1 MLPAAF
7 LSKTVQRYDNFLK
20 YQTNS
25 CIFLLCFAAKGYQ
38 SFLKDSY
45 KIPKRSATAIILTL
59 PQRKAA
65 VDFLPG
71 FKVLFRKNVAYIVA
85 GEQSAGGGCEFAG
98 AVAVGA
104 PN

>member
-20 YQTNS
+20 YQTIS
-25 CIFLLCFAAKGYQ
+25 CIFFAVFCCQ
-38 SFLKDSY
+38 RFLKDSS
-45 KIPKRSATAIILTL
+45 KIPIRGATAILLTL
-59 PQRKAA
+59 PQGKAA

-71 FKVLFRKNVAYIVA
+71 FKVLFRKDVANIVA

-104 PN
+104 PD

>member
-1 MLPAAF
+1 MLCRGMLPAAF

-25 CIFLLCFAAKGYQ
+25 CIFFAV
-38 SFLKDSY
+38 FF
-45 KIPKRSATAIILTL
+45 

-104 PN
+104 PD

>member
-25 CIFLLCFAAKGYQ
+25 CIFFAVFCCQ
-38 SFLKDSY
+38 RFLKDSY
-45 KIPKRSATAIILTL
+45 QKCNGHSPTL
-59 PQRKAA
+59 PQGKAA

-71 FKVLFRKNVAYIVA
+71 FKVLFRKDVAYIVA

-104 PN
+104 PD

>member
-25 CIFLLCFAAKGYQ
+25 CIFLLCFAAKGCQ
-38 SFLKDSY
+38 DSS
-45 KIPKRSATAIILTL
+45 KIPIRSATAILLTL

-71 FKVLFRKNVAYIVA
+71 FKVLFRKDVTNIVA

-98 AVAVGA
+98 AGAVGA
-104 PN
+104 PD

>member
-25 CIFLLCFAAKGYQ
+25 CIFFAVFCCQ
-38 SFLKDSY
+38 RLP
-45 KIPKRSATAIILTL
+45 KIPIRSAMAILLTL
-59 PQRKAA
+59 PQGKAA

-71 FKVLFRKNVAYIVA
+71 FKVLFRKDVANIVA

-98 AVAVGA
+98 TVAVGA
-104 PN
+104 PD

>member
-1 MLPAAF
+1 M
-7 LSKTVQRYDNFLK
+7 
-20 YQTNS
+20 
-25 CIFLLCFAAKGYQ
+25 
-38 SFLKDSY
+38 
-45 KIPKRSATAIILTL
+45 AILLTL

-71 FKVLFRKNVAYIVA
+71 FKVLFRKDVTNIVA

-104 PN
+104 PD

>member
-1 MLPAAF
+1 MLCRGMLPAAF

-25 CIFLLCFAAKGYQ
+25 CIFLLCFGA
-38 SFLKDSY
+38 KDSLRF
-45 KIPKRSATAIILTL
+45 P
-59 PQRKAA
+59 A

-71 FKVLFRKNVAYIVA
+71 FKVLFRKDVAYIVA
-85 GEQSAGGGCEFAG
+85 VEQSAGGGCEFAG

>member
-25 CIFLLCFAAKGYQ
+25 CIFFAVFWCQ
-38 SFLKDSY
+38 RFLKDFS
-45 KIPKRSATAIILTL
+45 KIPKRSATAILLTL

-71 FKVLFRKNVAYIVA
+71 FKVLFWKDVAYIVA
-85 GEQSAGGGCEFAG
+85 GEQSAGDGCEFAG

-104 PN
+104 PD

>member
-1 MLPAAF
+1 MFCCVLLP
-7 LSKTVQRYDNFLK
+7 K
-20 YQTNS
+20 
-25 CIFLLCFAAKGYQ
+25 AAK
-38 SFLKDSY
+38 DSS
-45 KIPKRSATAIILTL
+45 KIPIRSATAIILTL

-71 FKVLFRKNVAYIVA
+71 FKVLFRKDVTNIVA

-104 PN
+104 PD

>member
-1 MLPAAF
+1 MHCRGMLSAAF

-20 YQTNS
+20 YQTIP
-25 CIFLLCFAAKGYQ
+25 CIFLLYFAAED
-38 SFLKDSY
+38 FL
-45 KIPKRSATAIILTL
+45 RFRAG
-59 PQRKAA
+59 
-65 VDFLPG
+65 DFLPG

-104 PN
+104 SD

>member
-25 CIFLLCFAAKGYQ
+25 CIFLLCFAAK
-38 SFLKDSY
+38 DSS
-45 KIPKRSATAIILTL
+45 KIPIRSATAILLTL

-71 FKVLFRKNVAYIVA
+71 FKVLFRKDVANIVA
-85 GEQSAGGGCEFAG
+85 GEQSSGGGCEFAG

-104 PN
+104 PD

>member
-1 MLPAAF
+1 MLPAVF

-25 CIFLLCFAAKGYQ
+25 CIFLRVLLPKAAK
-38 SFLKDSY
+38 DSS
-45 KIPKRSATAIILTL
+45 KIPIRSATAILLTL
-59 PQRKAA
+59 PQGKAA

-71 FKVLFRKNVAYIVA
+71 FKVLFRKDVANIVA

-98 AVAVGA
+98 TVAVSA
-104 PN
+104 PD